1 MNKQG
6 FLFLFFLFGLMDF
19 FGSNLFLIS
28 AQDSGD
34 SLRYYHNV
42 IVRPENSTDLNSAF
56 LFFEKDTQKKL
67 DKGEIISAV
76 QNLRRIAIGQFELG
90 FFHESEATAVKGI
103 NLLEGLEN
111 NEQTKES
118 KRGLANHLGLV
129 YRKLNLFDEALQFY
143 GEALNLASGATDSVV
158 IINNISNVYLDQKKF
173 DLAIANYTLAY
184 RKSKELN
191 DSLRTALALDNL
203 GFAQSMRR
211 MPAALYN
218 MQEALKIR
226 KGNRDIPGMYSS
238 HHHLSEY
245 FISQDNYDKA
255 VEHAEQAYS
264 LAKQLNSASYLE
276 NALSLLLD
284 LSDDPKIIEYR
295 KLTDSLSL
303 AKQIQENKYAIIK
316 YNVEKERQNTQM
328 AELQKEREKR
338 YKIIFLSAFLLAVM
352 GAMFILYRKNQQRKR
367 ELVQTV
373 QKTEARISKRVHDD
387 LANDVSG
394 VMTFVENKLS
404 ASTNIKENLLNFLND
419 IYLRARD
426 ISVANAGVDVS
437 DFPAALKSLVAQYH
451 PKGVSVI
458 TSPYSNINWDDVPE
472 HKKIQLYK
480 CLQELLVNSKKHS
493 KATLISIA
501 FNRKGKKNEIVYS
514 DNGIG
519 FDVDNIVLGGLNN
532 VETRMTEIE
541 GSFSFESDEGKGFKA
556 SLLF

>member
-1 MNKQG
+1 MKKSR
-6 FLFLFFLFGLMDF
+6 FLFLFFLFGLSVL
-19 FGSNLFLIS
+19 GLHTIYSQKSN
-28 AQDSGD
+28 D
-34 SLRYYHNV
+34 SLWYYNN
-42 IVRPENSTDLNSAF
+42 IITKLEDSDKLNAAF
-56 LFFEKDTQKKL
+56 LFFDREIQKQLSRGDT
-67 DKGEIISAV
+67 IPAV
-76 QNLRRIAIGQFELG
+76 QNLRRVAIGQYELG
-90 FFHESEATAVKGI
+90 FLYESEATAVQALK
-103 NLLEGLEN
+103 LLENLKSN
-111 NEQTKES
+111 PITKEARS
-118 KRGLANHLGLV
+118 GVLNHLGIV
-129 YRKLNLFDEALQFY
+129 YRNIKSYDKSLSYYKEALKY
-143 GEALNLASGATDSVV
+143 AVDYSDS
-158 IINNISNVYLDQKKF
+158 IPTINNISNVYLDQGKYKQA
-173 DLAIANYTLAY
+173 LKN
-184 RKSKELN
+184 SKLVAEMRLKQN
-191 DSLRTALALDNL
+191 DSIGIARAFDNL
-203 GFAQSMRR
+203 GFVQSKLNIPNGLTNMRK
-211 MPAALYN
+211 ALN
-218 MQEALKIR
+218 IR
-226 KGNRDIPGMYSS
+226 LREHDVSGMYSS
-238 HHHLSEY
+238 RHHLSEY
-245 FISQDNYDKA
+245 FLNQGNRQKA
-255 VEHAEQAYS
+255 VEHAEQAYD
-264 LAKQLNSASYLE
+264 LAKQLNSASYIE

-303 AKQIQENKYAIIK
+303 AKQIQENKYAVIK

-404 ASTNIKENLLNFLND
+404 TSTNFKENLLNYLND

-426 ISVANAGVDVS
+426 ISVANTGVDVS
-437 DFPAALKSLVAQYH
+437 DFPAALKSLIAQYH
-451 PKGVSVI
+451 PKGVNVI

-501 FNRKGKKNEIVYS
+501 FNGKGKKNEIVYS

-519 FDVDNIVLGGLNN
+519 FDSDNIVLGGLNN

-541 GSFSFESDEGKGFKA
+541 GSFSFESNEGKGFIA

>member
-1 MNKQG
+1 MNKLG
-6 FLFLFFLFGLMDF
+6 FLFLFFLFGLMGARF
-19 FGSNLFLIS
+19 HVAHS
-28 AQDSGD
+28 QDSSD
-34 SLRYYHNV
+34 SLRYYHN
-42 IVRPENSTDLNSAF
+42 IIIKPENSTGLNSAF
-56 LFFEKDTQKKL
+56 RFFEREIQGQLEKGDTMP
-67 DKGEIISAV
+67 AV
-76 QNLRRIAIGQFELG
+76 QNLRRVAIGQYELG
-90 FFHESEATAVKGI
+90 FLYESEATAVKALK
-103 NLLEGLEN
+103 LLEGQKS
-111 NEQTKES
+111 NEVTKEARS
-118 KRGLANHLGLV
+118 GILNHLGIV
-129 YRKLNLFDEALQFY
+129 YKQLKSYEKAIYYYEA
-143 GEALNLASGATDSVV
+143 ALELALDSSDS
-158 IINNISNVYLDQKKF
+158 IPTLNNISYLYLDQNEYE
-173 DLAIANYTLAY
+173 LALKTSSLVLEK
-184 RKSKELN
+184 RLQQN
-191 DSLRTALALDNL
+191 DSLGIARTLDNL
-203 GFAQSMRR
+203 GFVQSKLKMT
-211 MPAALYN
+211 
-218 MQEALKIR
+218 EALTNMEKALNIR
-226 KGNRDIPGMYSS
+226 QRKHDVSGMYTS

-245 FISQDNYDKA
+245 FLNQGNRQQAI
-255 VEHAEQAYS
+255 EHAEQAYD

-284 LSDDPKIIEYR
+284 LSDDSKVIAYR
-295 KLTDSLSL
+295 KLTDSISS
-303 AKQIQENKYAIIK
+303 AKQIQENKYAVIK
-316 YNVEKERQNTQM
+316 YNVEKERQKTQM
-328 AELQKEREKR
+328 AQLQNEREKK

-352 GAMFILYRKNQQRKR
+352 GTVFIVYRKNQQRKR
-367 ELVQTV
+367 ELVQTA
-373 QKTEARISKRVHDD
+373 QKTEARISKRVHDY

-501 FNRKGKKNEIVYS
+501 FNGKGKKNEIVYS